1 MITAQ
6 RNPAGPTPAPGDGPA
21 QKPPT
26 GQAAVLEPVGGR
38 AVVAKPP
45 TGPPAVGPP
54 TTLPATTL
62 PGTVQPSNTL
72 PGTAR
77 PGTVQPPATRP
88 GTVRSSTARPGARAS
103 GRFGA
108 VRVARRQHGL
118 ATRHQLTTAGVPGGT
133 IASRTR
139 PGGPWQRLLPR
150 VYLLQTGPPDPRRR
164 ALAAV
169 LYAAEATADP
179 LSGDTAVLTG
189 GAALALLGI
198 RDTPTSPADVLI
210 RAPRRLAAAPGV
222 RTRAT
227 SRWPR
232 TMTVSGV
239 PTARPVRAAADF
251 AARTEPGAPPD
262 RIRSVL
268 AQVVQA
274 GWCHP
279 HDLHAELRASRLLHR
294 PAVRAAAAELLAGVR
309 SVAEGRARDTLEA
322 TDLPTPLWNARL
334 HTSDGAFLASPDA
347 YWPDEG
353 VALEV
358 DSAEYHYTRDA
369 WQATL
374 RRRLRLESH
383 GILVVSA
390 TPSMLRDTPAEVLA
404 ALRTLL
410 ALAGSRPT
418 PPTARARGHQ
428 QLTLFP
434 AKG

>member
-6 RNPAGPTPAPGDGPA
+6 WNPAGPTPGPGDDPVR
-21 QKPPT
+21 KPPT
-26 GQAAVLEPVGGR
+26 GQAAVPEPAGSR

-54 TTLPATTL
+54 TAR
-62 PGTVQPSNTL
+62 PGPDR

-77 PGTVQPPATRP
+77 PPT
-88 GTVRSSTARPGARAS
+88 ARAS
-103 GRFGA
+103 GRSGA
-108 VRVARRQHGL
+108 VSARRQHGL

-169 LYAAEATADP
+169 LYAAEPTADP

-198 RDTPTSPADVLI
+198 RDTPTTPADVLI
-210 RAPRRLAAAPGV
+210 RAPRRLAPAPGV

-227 SRWPR
+227 SRWPG

-279 HDLHAELRASRLLHR
+279 HDLHAELRASRLLAR

-309 SVAEGRARDTLEA
+309 SVAEARARDTLEA

-390 TPSMLRDTPAEVLA
+390 TPAMLRDTPTEVLA
-404 ALRTLL
+404 ALRAFLDL
-410 ALAGSRPT
+410 ARSRPT
-418 PPTARARGHQ
+418 PPRALARGHQ
-428 QLTLFP
+428 QLTLFRT
-434 AKG
+434 KG